1 MMLEE
6 QGAPRRLFLALRFTD
21 AERDELEGMA
31 CAAAARMRRGSPAL
45 RENLHLT
52 LAFLGMCDARTEEA
66 ARLAGAAAAEAAGPV
81 SETLGDLGSFSHRRS
96 SVIWRGVSEESGLR
110 ELQARIA
117 AELKEQDV
125 PFDDRPFVPHVTLVR
140 GAAAQQGEDI
150 DKILADLSEKL
161 HPLYAHHAEVVL
173 TWSHHPEGSPLIY
186 TPVARFPLLA

>member
-21 AERDELEGMA
+21 AERDELEGIA
-31 CAAAARMRRGSPAL
+31 CAAAARMRRGTPAL

-81 SETLGDLGSFSHRRS
+81 SETLGDLGSFSYRRS

-110 ELQARIA
+110 GLQARIA

-161 HPLYAHHAEVVL
+161 HPLCAHHAEVAL
-173 TWSHHPEGSPLIY
+173 MWSHHPEGAPLIY

>member
-21 AERDELEGMA
+21 AERDELEGIA
-31 CAAAARMRRGSPAL
+31 CAAAARMRRGTPAL

-96 SVIWRGVSEESGLR
+96 SVIWRGVAEESGLR
-110 ELQARIA
+110 GLQARIA

-125 PFDDRPFVPHVTLVR
+125 PFDDRSFVPHVTLVR

-161 HPLYAHHAEVVL
+161 HPLCAHHAEVAL
-173 TWSHHPEGSPLIY
+173 MWSHHP
-186 TPVARFPLLA
+186 

>member
-1 MMLEE
+1 MLEE

-21 AERDELEGMA
+21 AERDELEGIA
-31 CAAAARMRRGSPAL
+31 CAAAARMRRGTPAL

-96 SVIWRGVSEESGLR
+96 SVRWRGVAEESGLR

-150 DKILADLSEKL
+150 DKILADLSGKL
-161 HPLYAHHAEVVL
+161 HPLSAHHAEVAL
-173 TWSHHPEGSPLIY
+173 MWSHHPEGAPLIY

>member
-21 AERDELEGMA
+21 AERDELEGIA
-31 CAAAARMRRGSPAL
+31 CAAAARMRRGTPAL

-96 SVIWRGVSEESGLR
+96 SVIWRGVAEESGLR
-110 ELQARIA
+110 GLQARIA

-150 DKILADLSEKL
+150 DKILADLSGKL
-161 HPLYAHHAEVVL
+161 HPLSAHHAEVAL
-173 TWSHHPEGSPLIY
+173 MWSHHPEGAPLIY

>member
-21 AERDELEGMA
+21 AERDELEGIA
-31 CAAAARMRRGSPAL
+31 CAAAARMRRGTPAL

-81 SETLGDLGSFSHRRS
+81 SETLGDLGSFTHRRS
-96 SVIWRGVSEESGLR
+96 SVIWRGVAEESGLR
-110 ELQARIA
+110 GLQARIA

-150 DKILADLSEKL
+150 DKILADLSGKL
-161 HPLYAHHAEVVL
+161 HPLSAHHAEVAL
-173 TWSHHPEGSPLIY
+173 MWSHHPEGAPLIY

>member
-21 AERDELEGMA
+21 AERDELEGIA
-31 CAAAARMRRGSPAL
+31 CAAAARMRRGTPAL

-81 SETLGDLGSFSHRRS
+81 SETLGGLGSFTHRRS
-96 SVIWRGVSEESGLR
+96 SVIWRGVAEESGLR
-110 ELQARIA
+110 GLQARIA

-150 DKILADLSEKL
+150 DKILADLSGKL
-161 HPLYAHHAEVVL
+161 HPLSAHHAEVAL
-173 TWSHHPEGSPLIY
+173 MWSHHPEGAPLIY

>member
-1 MMLEE
+1 MLEE

-21 AERDELEGMA
+21 AERDELEGIA
-31 CAAAARMRRGSPAL
+31 CAAAARMRRGTPAL

-66 ARLAGAAAAEAAGPV
+66 ARLAGVAAAEAAGPV

-96 SVIWRGVSEESGLR
+96 SVIWRGVSGESGLR
-110 ELQARIA
+110 GLQARIA

-161 HPLYAHHAEVVL
+161 HPLCAHHAEVAL
-173 TWSHHPEGSPLIY
+173 MWSHHPEGSPLIY
-186 TPVARFPLLA
+186 TPVACFPLLA

>member
-21 AERDELEGMA
+21 AERDELEGIA
-31 CAAAARMRRGSPAL
+31 CAAAARMRRGTPAL

-96 SVIWRGVSEESGLR
+96 SVIWRGVSGESGLR
-110 ELQARIA
+110 GLQARIA

-140 GAAAQQGEDI
+140 GAAAQRGEDI

-161 HPLYAHHAEVVL
+161 HPLSTHHAEVAL
-173 TWSHHPEGSPLIY
+173 MWSHHPEWSPLIY